1 MKRLEKVFKS
11 NVDGT
16 GIETFEQIKR
26 TDRVAMYRRT
36 RKNGTIH
43 CYEVFEVK
51 ITRKGTVFA
60 EGTVP
65 TTEDGESYPS
75 YKSFGK
81 FAYCCSTEE
90 RANFRFDELVEK
102 IKNRTTVDTND
113 ADLENSDV
121 APLVKSG
128 RRGRPAKSI
137 SMPIPRSGER
147 FTMRQLMAWSGGA
160 SQPNLYNRLKI
171 LIASQL
177 VSVAGEVR
185 QPNTRGKSQI
195 LYISHTD
202 DFAQNIVATA

>member
-11 NVDGT
+11 NADGT

-26 TDRVAMYRRT
+26 IDRVAMYRRT

-51 ITRKGTVFA
+51 IVPKGTVFA
-60 EGTVP
+60 KGTPP
-65 TTEDGESYPS
+65 TTEDAESYPGKS
-75 YKSFGK
+75 SFGK

-90 RANFRFDELVEK
+90 RAHFRFDELVEK
-102 IKNRTTVDTND
+102 IKNRTTEAADD

-121 APLVKSG
+121 APLVRSG
-128 RRGRPAKSI
+128 RRGRPAKAI

-147 FTMRQLMAWSGGA
+147 FTMRQLMLWSGA
-160 SQPNLYNRLKI
+160 SQPNLYNRLKV
-171 LIASQL
+171 LITNQL
-177 VSVAGEVR
+177 VSVAGEIR
-185 QPNTRGKSQI
+185 QANTRGKSQI
-195 LYISHTD
+195 VYQSHTD